1 MDDGTI
7 LAKII
12 KRTFSMFSLKSNE
25 SIKMALTDAETP
37 LILLKD
43 RMRAFIAERGW
54 EKYHT
59 PKNIVMSLVVEAS
72 ELMELFQWLS
82 EAESLDLVRNNN
94 KKTLIEEEMAD
105 ILAYL
110 FSLANVLEI
119 DLAKAFERKM
129 EKNEKKYPAS
139 ESFGTWKKR

>member
-1 MDDGTI
+1 
-7 LAKII
+7 
-12 KRTFSMFSLKSNE
+12 
-25 SIKMALTDAETP
+25 MALTDAETP

>member
-1 MDDGTI
+1 
-7 LAKII
+7 
-12 KRTFSMFSLKSNE
+12 MFSLKSNE
-25 SIKMALTDAETP
+25 STKMPLRDAETP

-59 PKNIVMSLVVEAS
+59 PKNIVMSVVIEAS

-82 EAESLDLVRNNN
+82 EAESLDLAKNNT

-129 EKNEKKYPAS
+129 EINEKKYSAS

>member
-1 MDDGTI
+1 M
-7 LAKII
+7 
-12 KRTFSMFSLKSNE
+12 SLS
-25 SIKMALTDAETP
+25 DAETP
-37 LILLKD
+37 LILLKE
-43 RMRAFIAERGW
+43 RIQTFIAERGW

-59 PKNIVMSLVVEAS
+59 PKNIVMSIVIEAS

-82 EAESLDLVRNNN
+82 EAESLDLAKNSN

-129 EKNEKKYPAS
+129 EKNEKKYSAS
-139 ESFGTWKKR
+139 ESFGTWKKG